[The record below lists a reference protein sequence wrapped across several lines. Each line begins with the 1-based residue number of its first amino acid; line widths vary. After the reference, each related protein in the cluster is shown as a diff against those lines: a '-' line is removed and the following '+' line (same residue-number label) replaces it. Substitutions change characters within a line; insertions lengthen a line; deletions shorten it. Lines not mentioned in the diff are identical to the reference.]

1 VFTPFPE
8 GFVRETAKSISHDHR
23 HVPLPLAGRGEV
35 EMSFAGISLGE
46 RERGCGDLKANSAYA
61 GGVHVDSL

>member
-1 VFTPFPE
+1 VFTLLPE
-8 GFVRETAKSISHDHR
+8 GFLRETAKSHDHR

-46 RERGCGDLKANSAYA
+46 KERGCGDLKANSAYA